1 MKHHRKKSIIQFL
14 KSELSSL
21 SSTIV
26 DLSVFTLCTTIL
38 RQNIV
43 VSTSAGVIA
52 GGVLNFV
59 MNRNFAFRSFEAKKS
74 HQVFR
79 FFLVWVGSLLL
90 NTYGTYFIVTKLSV
104 NKFLSRILVGLIVR
118 FSFNFPLLKYFV
130 FPNKKKGEALDATV
144 NEPNNSSIESS
155 PKDSTTFPAQA
166 K

>member
-1 MKHHRKKSIIQFL
+1 MEIKQHRKKSIIQFL

-52 GGVLNFV
+52 GGVINFL
-59 MNRNFAFRSFEAKKS
+59 MNRNFAFQSFEGKKS

-90 NTYGTYFIVTKLSV
+90 NTYGTYFFVTKLLV
-104 NKFLSRILVGLIVR
+104 NKFVSRLLVELIVR
-118 FSFNFPLLKYFV
+118 FTFNFPSLKYFV
-130 FPNKKKGEALDATV
+130 FPDKQRKQRKQRERQLSDLEQHNLSPEA
-144 NEPNNSSIESS
+144 E
-155 PKDSTTFPAQA
+155 
-166 K
+166 

>member
-1 MKHHRKKSIIQFL
+1 MNQQRKKSIIQFL

-52 GGVLNFV
+52 GGVINFL
-59 MNRNFAFRSFEAKKS
+59 MNRNFAFQSFEGKKS

-90 NTYGTYFIVTKLSV
+90 NTYGTYFFVTKLLI
-104 NKFLSRILVGLIVR
+104 NKFISRLLVGLIVR
-118 FSFNFPLLKYFV
+118 FTFNFPLLKYFV
-130 FPNKKKGEALDATV
+130 FPDKQKKR
-144 NEPNNSSIESS
+144 
-155 PKDSTTFPAQA
+155 PKNRGQSVS
-166 K
+166 